1 MQALFCARAKGG
13 WKRTLAL
20 LDLAELQFD
29 RRGAAEDRHRD
40 LEAGPRL
47 IDLLH
52 DAIEGR
58 ERAIRHP
65 DLLAH
70 LEGNRRLRPLDALL
84 DLVQDARRFD
94 PCARR
99 RLCGHGAPRRPFL
112 SAPSPLRTN
121 PTDRVAWPARGSILP
136 PCFRSSN
143 R

>member
-70 LEGNRRLRPLDALL
+70 LEGNRRLRTLDAFL
-84 DLVQDARRFD
+84 DLVQDAGRFD
-94 PCARR
+94 ADLGGRSGP
-99 RLCGHGAPRRPFL
+99 HPAPGPGRP
-112 SAPSPLRTN
+112 
-121 PTDRVAWPARGSILP
+121 
-136 PCFRSSN
+136 
-143 R
+143 